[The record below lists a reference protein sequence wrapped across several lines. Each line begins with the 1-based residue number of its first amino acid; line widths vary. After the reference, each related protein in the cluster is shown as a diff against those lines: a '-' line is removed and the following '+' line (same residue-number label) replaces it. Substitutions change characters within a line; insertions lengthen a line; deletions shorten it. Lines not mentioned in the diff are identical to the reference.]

1 VQTHLFAAYARLPQ
15 DVSHQDFM
23 HRLGIALEV
32 DEDGLVIDCSATLL
46 MQTAQEYFRRLLVG
60 RSVIAD
66 RDRILD
72 TLHTHW
78 HGQSQAALIAAVGK
92 VFEAVDHTSIGRK
105 AVPDGEGVYGTDA
118 LGEHA
123 VVSRGPSRAR

>member
-1 VQTHLFAAYARLPQ
+1 
-15 DVSHQDFM
+15 M

-46 MQTAQEYFRRLLVG
+46 METAHDYLRRLLVG

-66 RDRILD
+66 RGWILD

-78 HGQSQAALIAAVGK
+78 HGPSQSALIAALGK
-92 VFEAVDHTSIGRK
+92 VFAGVDQTSIGRK
-105 AVPDGEGVYGTDA
+105 AAPDGEGV
-118 LGEHA
+118 
-123 VVSRGPSRAR
+123 